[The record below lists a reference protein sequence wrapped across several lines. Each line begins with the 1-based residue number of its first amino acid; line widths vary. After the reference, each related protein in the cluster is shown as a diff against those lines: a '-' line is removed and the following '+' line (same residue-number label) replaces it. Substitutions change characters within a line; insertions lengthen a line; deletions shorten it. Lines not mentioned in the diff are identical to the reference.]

1 MSTSSVSRPRCAI
14 VIPARGGSKTIPRKN
29 LRMLQ
34 GKPLIAWT
42 IESAMESGVAETVY
56 VSTESPEIAEIA
68 VRYGAVALERDP
80 SLSGDQVPL
89 DPVIVDAA
97 DRIEQRE
104 GPMDLIVTIQAT
116 CPLISPTTIR
126 TAIQKLRDEPLDTVL
141 TAVEDKALRW
151 GVEDGHFRP
160 LFSERLNR
168 QQMDPVYRETGGVIA
183 CRREILKTGTRVGG
197 KVGLVIVDRR
207 EAVDIDEL
215 DDWIAAENHL
225 SRRHILFHVIGNTKV
240 GLGHAYRAL
249 TLVEHLTGHEVHF
262 IVPTT
267 SALAASLLRSRHYK
281 VEEADP
287 AQIEQRI
294 LDLQPDILIN
304 DILDTEEDFVRRIRD
319 AGIHCINFEDLG
331 PGGAV
336 ADLVINAMY
345 EPHPRHPDHILSGP
359 RYACLRSEFYSLD
372 PRPIREKAE
381 EILVLFG
388 GTDPSNLTVKTLGWL
403 NELPGDLSIQVVL
416 GMGYSGDRSE
426 LDRLA
431 NDSPHRVR
439 IDQDV
444 PVISTVMQRADLAIT
459 SAGRTVFELA
469 SLGVPMIV
477 MAQND
482 LEMTHVFA
490 RSNRGIIFLGRG
502 AEVSG
507 EEFLGRLGEI
517 RESRLARQLMQDNLL
532 ALDIRRGIDEVTGV
546 IDRFARAL
554 GVKSK

>member
-1 MSTSSVSRPRCAI
+1 
-14 VIPARGGSKTIPRKN
+14 
-29 LRMLQ
+29 MLH
-34 GKPLIAWT
+34 GKPLIAWA
-42 IESAMESGVAETVY
+42 IESSLESGVAPTVY

-68 VRYGAVALERDP
+68 VRYGAVALERNP

-104 GPMDLIVTIQAT
+104 GPMDVIITIQAT
-116 CPLISPTTIR
+116 CPLISPSTIR
-126 TAIQKLRDEPLDTVL
+126 TAIQKLREEPLDTVL

-151 GVEDGHFRP
+151 GVEDGHFKP
-160 LFSERLNR
+160 LFAERLNR
-168 QQMDPVYRETGGVIA
+168 QQMEPVYRETGGVIA
-183 CRREILKTGTRVGG
+183 CRRDILKNGSRVGG
-197 KVGLVIVDRR
+197 RVGLVIVDRR

-215 DDWIAAENHL
+215 EDWTAAESHL
-225 SRRHILFHVIGNTKV
+225 SRRQILFHLIGNTEV

-249 TLVEHLTGHEVHF
+249 TLVEHLTNHDVRF

-267 SALAASLLRSRHYK
+267 SALAASLLRGRHYE
-281 VEEADP
+281 VQEVAPHE
-287 AQIEQRI
+287 IEKSI
-294 LDLQPDILIN
+294 LEHEPDILIN
-304 DILDTEEDFVRRIRD
+304 DILDTEESFIRRIRD

-331 PGGAV
+331 PGGAL

-359 RYACLRSEFYSLD
+359 RYACLRSEFYSLE
-372 PRPIREKAE
+372 PRPIRETAK

-388 GTDPSNLTVKTLGWL
+388 GTDPGDLTVRTLGWL
-403 NELPGDLSIQVVL
+403 NNLPGELSIQVVL
-416 GMGYSGDRSE
+416 GMGYSGDRAE
-426 LDRLA
+426 LERLA
-431 NDSPHRVR
+431 SASPHGVR

-444 PVISTVMQRADLAIT
+444 PVISSVMQRADLAVT

-517 RESRLARQLMQDNLL
+517 RGSRLARQLMQDNLL
-532 ALDIRRGIDEVTGV
+532 ALDIRRGIDEVVGV
-546 IDRFARAL
+546 IDRFAQTT
-554 GVKSK
+554 GVRTR